1 MKIRY
6 NICNLHILQRK
17 NIFLEAIIMDLKAEI
32 EKIIAAV
39 TKDSATTERFK
50 KNPLDTI
57 KELAGNIIP
66 EDKLD
71 AVVDAV
77 KAKLKGE
84 NLADN
89 AKDTAEGFA
98 EKAKDIAED
107 IADKAKDIFEK
118 FKK

>member
-1 MKIRY
+1 M
-6 NICNLHILQRK
+6 
-17 NIFLEAIIMDLKAEI
+17 EANIMDLKAEI

-50 KNPLDTI
+50 KNPIDTI

-71 AVVDAV
+71 SVVDAV
-77 KAKLKGE
+77 KAKLKGDK
-84 NLADN
+84 LTD
-89 AKDTAEGFA
+89 
-98 EKAKDIAED
+98 KAKDAAED
-107 IADKAKDIFEK
+107 ITDKAKDVAEGIADKAKDIFDK